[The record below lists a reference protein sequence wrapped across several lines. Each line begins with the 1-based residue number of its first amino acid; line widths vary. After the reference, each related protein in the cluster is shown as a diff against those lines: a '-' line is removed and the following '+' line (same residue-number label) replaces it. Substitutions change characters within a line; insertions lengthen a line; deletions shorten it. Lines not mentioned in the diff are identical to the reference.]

1 MASDGPLSVAFDPS
15 LFPKKIDLSLT
26 EDALQHLERIS
37 ARTGLS
43 VDEVATYLLD
53 RALQESLPLA

>member
-1 MASDGPLSVAFDPS
+1 MRDAVPPFDPS
-15 LFPKKIDLSLT
+15 LIPQKIDVSLT
-26 EDALQHLERIS
+26 EDAHQHWERIS

-43 VDEVATYLLD
+43 DDEVATYLLD